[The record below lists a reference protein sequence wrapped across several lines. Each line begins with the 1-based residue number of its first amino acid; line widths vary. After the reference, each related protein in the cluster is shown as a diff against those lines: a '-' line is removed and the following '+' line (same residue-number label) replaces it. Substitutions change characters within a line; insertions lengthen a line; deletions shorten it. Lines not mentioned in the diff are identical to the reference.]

1 MTIAFQTKFKH
12 DFVQKYEFRTKD
24 NVNMLGICK
33 VVCIKLFEISCQLQ
47 QTNRQKLKFK
57 GIEGR
62 AISITEYFSLL
73 DCIRQV
79 FDSKRHLHLAVFPMF
94 SIFCNFCCWLPIQI
108 IVAQIFSIIFLFLHL
123 NILKLFLLGYYLV
136 GNLIKCPN
144 QFICH
149 ILIVCLHGFTCI
161 TSCMFSLLK
170 FWAII

>member
-1 MTIAFQTKFKH
+1 MAIAFQTKFKH

-94 SIFCNFCCWLPIQI
+94 SIFCNFCCGSQ
-108 IVAQIFSIIFLFLHL
+108 F
-123 NILKLFLLGYYLV
+123 KL
-136 GNLIKCPN
+136 
-144 QFICH
+144 
-149 ILIVCLHGFTCI
+149 
-161 TSCMFSLLK
+161 
-170 FWAII
+170 